1 MAEVK
6 LEDAPQGVRTYYDK
20 GIAAMER
27 DNLDYAMDMFE
38 AALKL
43 EPGLL
48 QIRKLLRAAAVK
60 KTKATPPGK
69 LAIAKATARLMK
81 ASARVKKNPRQALE
95 MAEQLLRIDP
105 LNRSFAKVQCEA
117 AEAAD
122 LPEAAIL
129 TLEVLNDNKPPTP
142 SVLEPLARLYRTTQQ
157 FDLEYKCRGQICK
170 LAPHDTEALKQMK
183 DAAARLTMGKAGWQ
197 KAESYRDVIRPEADR
212 RDELEE
218 IQAKV
223 DAEPKDLNLRR
234 ALADHQLR
242 RKQYAAA
249 IDTLQACRD
258 MAGGN
263 VPQIDRKLLEARE
276 HLLMSKLAEAEDG
289 DDRETTS
296 TLRNELAEMRLKN
309 AAAQT
314 ERYPNDLQLK
324 FDYGKLLFENG
335 RFTEAIQQLQHA
347 RRNPQRR
354 IRALLYLAKA
364 FKAKGQLQIA
374 REQLE
379 TALPELSTMDETKKE
394 ILYELGSLCEADG
407 LAGEAD
413 HYFREIYAV
422 DIAYRDVAK
431 RVER

>member
-6 LEDAPQGVRTYYDK
+6 LEDAPQDVRTYYDK

-38 AALKL
+38 AALKC

-48 QIRKLLRAAAVK
+48 KIRKLLRAAAVK
-60 KTKATPPGK
+60 KAKATPPGK
-69 LAIAKATARLMK
+69 LAIAKSMAGLMK
-81 ASARVKKNPRQALE
+81 ASSLVKKNPQQALE
-95 MAEQLLRIDP
+95 RAEQLLRIDP
-105 LNRSFAKVQCEA
+105 FNRKFAKVQCDA
-117 AEAAD
+117 AEAAH

-129 TLEVLNDNKPPTP
+129 TLEVLNDNQPPTP
-142 SVLEPLARLYRTTQQ
+142 SVLEPLARLYRATEQ
-157 FDLEYKCRGQICK
+157 FDLEYKCRGKICK
-170 LAPHDTEALKQMK
+170 LAPHDTEALKQLK

-197 KAESYRDVIRPEADR
+197 KAESYRDVIRPESGQ
-212 RDELEE
+212 RDEIEDL
-218 IQAKV
+218 QAKV
-223 DAEPKDLNLRR
+223 ETEPGNLGFRR

-242 RKQYAAA
+242 RKQYDEA
-249 IDTLQACRD
+249 IATLEACRE
-258 MAGGN
+258 MATGAD
-263 VPQIDRKLLEARE
+263 PQIDRKLLEARE
-276 HLLMSKLAEAEDG
+276 LLLLSKLAAAEDG
-289 DDRETTS
+289 DDRETTNA
-296 TLRNELAEMRLKN
+296 LRNELAEMRLKN

-324 FDYGKLLFENG
+324 FDYGKLLFDNG
-335 RFTEAIQQLQHA
+335 QFTEAIQQLQQA

-354 IRALLYLAKA
+354 IRALLYLAQA

-394 ILYELGSLCEADG
+394 ILYELGCLCEAAG
-407 LAGEAD
+407 LADQAGQ
-413 HYFREIYAV
+413 YFREIYAV

-431 RVER
+431 KVES